1 MNPVSAGNLGAAG
14 SCRLTRPPASSQS
27 VTPGRGSPQPG
38 TSTEQD
44 SHIHASE
51 PLRPAAFAVA
61 AAASP
66 QLTAALSRL
75 PDSCRPRGRGWSAAA
90 ASILEASAAKPGNV
104 HPLADFPDLTHAEL
118 VAAGMA
124 IAPAME
130 HAAAVPLGR
139 TILAAVT
146 AAKSV
151 TRSNA
156 NLGIVLAIAP
166 LAAVPDAVPVSP
178 AAVAHVCARLTP
190 SDAAD
195 VWQAIRLAQPGG
207 MGHSSE
213 HDLAESPP
221 DDLLAAMRLAAP
233 RDAIARL
240 WADGYHPL
248 FTGLVADLEAAIS
261 GGLALDDAIVQSF
274 LAQLAREPD
283 SLIARKHG
291 LPMAVDVSRRAA
303 AALANPLTIPEFD
316 RSLRSPRRLNPGTT
330 ADLTAAALYI
340 LIRTGRLIAD
350 VPPPTHPTHPHIPR
364 T

>member
-1 MNPVSAGNLGAAG
+1 M
-14 SCRLTRPPASSQS
+14 
-27 VTPGRGSPQPG
+27 
-38 TSTEQD
+38 
-44 SHIHASE
+44 
-51 PLRPAAFAVA
+51 
-61 AAASP
+61 
-66 QLTAALSRL
+66 
-75 PDSCRPRGRGWSAAA
+75 
-90 ASILEASAAKPGNV
+90 AKPGNV
-104 HPLADFPDLTHAEL
+104 HPTAEFPDLTHTEL
-118 VAAGMA
+118 VAAGLA

-130 HAAAVPLGR
+130 QAAEVPLGR

-166 LAAVPDAVPVSP
+166 LAAIPDDRPAGP
-178 AAVAHVCARLTP
+178 AAVAEVLTRLTP
-190 SDAAD
+190 ADAAD

-207 MGHSSE
+207 MGKSGQ
-213 HDLAESPP
+213 HDLAEPPP

-240 WADGYHPL
+240 WADGYDSL
-248 FTGLVADLEAAIS
+248 VTGLVADLEAAINC
-261 GGLALDDAIVQSF
+261 GLPLNDAIIRAF

-291 LPMAVDVSRRAA
+291 LPVAVEVSRLAS
-303 AALANPLTIPEFD
+303 AALAQPQSIPEFD
-316 RSLRSPRRLNPGTT
+316 RFLRSPRRLNPGTT

-340 LIRTGRLIAD
+340 LFRSGRLLAD
-350 VPPPTHPTHPHIPR
+350 VSPSPTPPPPLPSPPTRPR

>member
-1 MNPVSAGNLGAAG
+1 VSGRPYSLG
-14 SCRLTRPPASSQS
+14 
-27 VTPGRGSPQPG
+27 PQL
-38 TSTEQD
+38 EQD
-44 SHIHASE
+44 SHIHSDGQFLADADSGSD
-51 PLRPAAFAVA
+51 AAF
-61 AAASP
+61 P
-66 QLTAALSRL
+66 QLATALSRL
-75 PDSCRPRGRGWSAAA
+75 PGLCRPRGRGWSAAA

-104 HPLADFPDLTHAEL
+104 HPAAEFPDLSHAEL
-118 VAAGMA
+118 VAAGLA

-130 HAAAVPLGR
+130 HAVEVPLGR

-146 AAKSV
+146 AARAV

-166 LAAVPDAVPVSP
+166 LAAVPDAASPESP
-178 AAVAHVCARLTP
+178 ATVAAVLTRLTR

-207 MGHSSE
+207 MGQSSQ
-213 HDLAESPP
+213 HDLAGPPP

-233 RDAIARL
+233 HDAIARL
-240 WADGYHPL
+240 WADGYDSL
-248 FTGLVADLEAAIS
+248 FTGLVADLETAIAL
-261 GGLALDDAIVQSF
+261 GLPLNDAIIRAF

-291 LPMAVDVSRRAA
+291 LPVAIEVSQRAV
-303 AALANPLTIPEFD
+303 AALADPQTVPAFD
-316 RSLRSPRRLNPGTT
+316 RFLRSPRRLNPGTT

-350 VPPPTHPTHPHIPR
+350 MPPPSPHPQTRPR